1 MMWRLPESEVLFYGG
16 IAVMSVAVV
25 LALLCIIVFT
35 LSGRRIR
42 RKLEQ
47 EYGEIRGK
55 QKWRK

>member
-1 MMWRLPESEVLFYGG
+1 MMWQLPESEVLFYGG
-16 IAVMSVAVV
+16 IAVMSAAVV
-25 LALLCIIVFT
+25 LALLCVIVFT

-47 EYGEIRGK
+47 EYGEVRGK